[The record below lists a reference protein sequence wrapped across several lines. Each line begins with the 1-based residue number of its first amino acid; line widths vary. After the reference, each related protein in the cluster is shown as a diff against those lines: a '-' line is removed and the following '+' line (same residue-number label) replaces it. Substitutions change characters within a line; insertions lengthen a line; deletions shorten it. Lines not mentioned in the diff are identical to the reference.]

1 MTYERNNNAS
11 RTRNKNDQPR
21 RPAQQQRL
29 TSGSAAPAPAARR
42 ESLLNPAMAEG
53 LSQLMRQSFAEAPPE
68 QLAPHAATRLP
79 PIPSSDKDGVTYI
92 NFSASARTELGQ
104 ILSFDNML
112 AFDHTLI
119 DVRVPTIQHFWAFIQ
134 SGGVNPKIFSF
145 SNDKLRAHIRQQG
158 RPVYQRNQYALLAH
172 AYWLKFMQY
181 PALIDVM
188 VNYTGEFDYFLDRAS
203 IRKRPVAAPYLVD
216 IMKQIRSALRR
227 GHDLDLVRFMDR
239 DVQMELRTLTNGQRD
254 ARVAEILDKAFKE
267 ARTRQAQ
274 IRNNREN
281 QETVAKAAKHVGE
294 LAINMAE
301 EEGMRS
307 EHEVSQTPVFAIG
320 QTGFQPRVEPAEP
333 EVKPE
338 LNVAFLG
345 QVAVSEDGIVNA
357 APKAPQS
364 PEEPA
369 APEAPQSPA
378 DPEAP
383 VAPSAPV
390 AETANGSVDPDG
402 ETVVLDGF
410 NNAATAVAS

>member
-11 RTRNKNDQPR
+11 RTRNKNDQQR

-301 EEGMRS
+301 EEDMQP

-333 EVKPE
+333 EVEPV
-338 LNVAFLG
+338 LTYPTYA
-345 QVAVSEDGIVNA
+345 IVNA

-369 APEAPQSPA
+369 APEAPQSPV

-383 VAPSAPV
+383 GAPAAPV
-390 AETANGSVDPDG
+390 AEAVDVLDGPDG

>member
-11 RTRNKNDQPR
+11 RTRNKNDQQR

-29 TSGSAAPAPAARR
+29 TSGSAAPAPAPRR

-92 NFSASARTELGQ
+92 NFSSSARTELGQ

-145 SNDKLRAHIRQQG
+145 NSDKLRGHIRQQG

-188 VNYTGEFDYFLDRAS
+188 VNYTGEFDYFLDRELN
-203 IRKRPVAAPYLVD
+203 RKRPVAAPYLVD
-216 IMKQIRSALRR
+216 IMKQIRAALRR

-239 DVQMELRTLTNGQRD
+239 DVQMELRPLPNAQRD

-274 IRNNREN
+274 IRNNREA
-281 QETVAKAAKHVGE
+281 QESVNKAAKHVGA

-301 EEGMRS
+301 EEDMQP

-320 QTGFQPRVEPAEP
+320 QTGFQPRVTADEPEEVPPAESYP
-333 EVKPE
+333 TY
-338 LNVAFLG
+338 A
-345 QVAVSEDGIVNA
+345 IVNA

-364 PEEPA
+364 PEEPG

-383 VAPSAPV
+383 GAPSAPV
-390 AETANGSVDPDG
+390 AEAVDVLDGPDG